1 MVERSAR
8 PAVLAAGWR
17 SRPGVVRVAA
27 VLLGLFGVLLA
38 LVEAEQG
45 DLDAAEVV
53 TALVLVA
60 AAVSLIWAGRLGYWI
75 GLAAASLV
83 AMLLLVVLARRP
95 GVAGA
100 VVTAVCA
107 LPLVLLAV
115 PAARRP
121 RPTTRPAPSS
131 AALERPPG
139 WTRSSTGGWGQFVLL
154 VSISGL
160 LSVGGLVLALTG
172 QGADR
177 GAGATTAL
185 FFLACLLVAP
195 LVAPGRRRGQ
205 LRLETLRVGNRHER
219 GVVVPYSGLRT
230 GVLLVATA
238 CLALAMVGFVVFAGA
253 FADDPGES
261 PWPVRLVGVVGVVFF
276 GVGGFMVARR
286 GWGRRWRVLLTPSA
300 VVIVMGGARTVVPW
314 AAIQQVRATEVTTYA
329 RGVRISEPLVG
340 IDLSDPE
347 AIQTGPLERLLLPL
361 NRHLAADI
369 TLPVR
374 TLDLDPALLLEA
386 LRYYHQHP
394 QARDELATQA
404 GLARVRHGQST
415 STQSASQ

>member
-1 MVERSAR
+1 
-8 PAVLAAGWR
+8 
-17 SRPGVVRVAA
+17 VRVAA

-75 GLAAASLV
+75 GLAVASLV

-95 GVAGA
+95 GMAGA

-131 AALERPPG
+131 AALQRPPG

-160 LSVGGLVLALTG
+160 LSVGGLTLALTG

-195 LVAPGRRRGQ
+195 LFAPGRRRGQ

-219 GVVVPYSGLRT
+219 GVVVPCSGLRA

-253 FADDPGES
+253 FADGPGES

-300 VVIVMGGARTVVPW
+300 VVIAMGGARTVVPW

-361 NRHLAADI
+361 NRRLAADI
-369 TLPVR
+369 TLPIR
-374 TLDLDPALLLEA
+374 TLDIDPPLLYEA
-386 LRYYHQHP
+386 LCYYHQHP
-394 QARDELATQA
+394 QARAELATQD
-404 GLARVRHGQST
+404 GLARVRHGQLT
-415 STQSASQ
+415 

>member
-8 PAVLAAGWR
+8 AAGWR
-17 SRPGVVRVAA
+17 SLSGVVRVAA

-45 DLDAAEVV
+45 DLDATEVV

-75 GLAAASLV
+75 GLAVASLV

-131 AALERPPG
+131 AARERPPG

-160 LSVGGLVLALTG
+160 LSVGGLALALTG

-195 LVAPGRRRGQ
+195 LVAPGRRRRQ

-219 GVVVPYSGLRT
+219 GIVVPYSGLRT

-261 PWPVRLVGVVGVVFF
+261 PWPVRVVGVVGVVFF
-276 GVGGFMVARR
+276 GVGGLMVARR

-300 VVIVMGGARTVVPW
+300 VVIAMGGARTVVPW

-340 IDLSDPE
+340 IDLSDPQ

-361 NRHLAADI
+361 NRRLAADI
-369 TLPVR
+369 TLPIR
-374 TLDLDPALLLEA
+374 TLDIDPPLLYEA
-386 LRYYHQHP
+386 LCYYHQHP
-394 QARDELATQA
+394 QARAELATQD
-404 GLARVRHGQST
+404 GLARVQHGQLT
-415 STQSASQ
+415 

>member
-8 PAVLAAGWR
+8 PAVLAGGWR

-27 VLLGLFGVLLA
+27 VLLGLFGLLLA

-75 GLAAASLV
+75 GLAVASLV
-83 AMLLLVVLARRP
+83 AMLLVVVLARRP

-131 AALERPPG
+131 AARERPPG
-139 WTRSSTGGWGQFVLL
+139 WTRPFAGWGQFAFMVL
-154 VSISGL
+154 IGGL
-160 LSVGGLVLALTG
+160 LSVGGLALALTG

-177 GAGATTAL
+177 GAGATVAL

-195 LVAPGRRRGQ
+195 LFAPGRRGGQ

-230 GVLLVATA
+230 GVLLAATA

-276 GVGGFMVARR
+276 GVGGLLVARR

-300 VVIVMGGARTVVPW
+300 VVIAMGGAQTVVPW

-329 RGVRISEPLVG
+329 RGARISEPLVG
-340 IDLSDPE
+340 IDLSDPQ

-361 NRHLAADI
+361 NHRLAADL
-369 TLPVR
+369 TLPIR
-374 TLDLDPALLLEA
+374 TLDIDPPLLYEA
-386 LRYYHQHP
+386 LCYYHQHP
-394 QARDELATQA
+394 QARAELATQD
-404 GLARVRHGQST
+404 GLARVQRGQFT
-415 STQSASQ
+415 

>member
-8 PAVLAAGWR
+8 PAVLAGGWR

-27 VLLGLFGVLLA
+27 VLLGLFGLLLA

-75 GLAAASLV
+75 GLAVASLV
-83 AMLLLVVLARRP
+83 AMLLVVVLARRP
-95 GVAGA
+95 GVAGV

-131 AALERPPG
+131 AARERPQG
-139 WTRSSTGGWGQFVLL
+139 WTRPFAGWGQFAFMVL
-154 VSISGL
+154 IGGL
-160 LSVGGLVLALTG
+160 LSVGGLALALTG

-177 GAGATTAL
+177 GVGATVAL

-195 LVAPGRRRGQ
+195 LFAPGRRGGQ

-230 GVLLVATA
+230 GVLLAATA
-238 CLALAMVGFVVFAGA
+238 CLALAMVGFVVFADA

-276 GVGGFMVARR
+276 GVGGLLVARR

-300 VVIVMGGARTVVPW
+300 VVIAMGGARTVVPW

-329 RGVRISEPLVG
+329 RGARISEPLVG

-361 NRHLAADI
+361 NRRLAADL
-369 TLPVR
+369 TLPIR
-374 TLDLDPALLLEA
+374 TLDIDPPLLYEA
-386 LRYYHQHP
+386 LCYYHRHP
-394 QARDELATQA
+394 QARAELATQD
-404 GLARVRHGQST
+404 GLARVQRGQFT
-415 STQSASQ
+415 

>member
-205 LRLETLRVGNRHER
+205 LRLETLRVCNRHER

-238 CLALAMVGFVVFAGA
+238 CLALAMGGFVVFAGA
-253 FADDPGES
+253 
-261 PWPVRLVGVVGVVFF
+261 
-276 GVGGFMVARR
+276 
-286 GWGRRWRVLLTPSA
+286 SA

-340 IDLSDPE
+340 IDLSDPQ

-361 NRHLAADI
+361 NRRLAADI
-369 TLPVR
+369 TLPIR
-374 TLDLDPALLLEA
+374 TLDIDPPLLYEA
-386 LRYYHQHP
+386 LCYYHRHP
-394 QARDELATQA
+394 QARAELATQD
-404 GLARVRHGQST
+404 GLARVQHGQLT
-415 STQSASQ
+415 

>member
-8 PAVLAAGWR
+8 PAVLAGGWR

-27 VLLGLFGVLLA
+27 VLLGLFGLLLA

-75 GLAAASLV
+75 GLAVASLV
-83 AMLLLVVLARRP
+83 AMLLVVVLARRP

-131 AALERPPG
+131 AARERPPG
-139 WTRSSTGGWGQFVLL
+139 WTRPFAGWGQFAFMVL
-154 VSISGL
+154 IGGL
-160 LSVGGLVLALTG
+160 LSVGGLALALTG

-177 GAGATTAL
+177 GAGATVAL

-195 LVAPGRRRGQ
+195 LFAPGRRGGQ

-230 GVLLVATA
+230 GVLLAATA

-276 GVGGFMVARR
+276 GVGGLLVARR

-300 VVIVMGGARTVVPW
+300 VVIAMGGARTVVPW

-329 RGVRISEPLVG
+329 RGARISEPLVG
-340 IDLSDPE
+340 IDLSDPQ

-361 NRHLAADI
+361 NHRLAADL
-369 TLPVR
+369 TLPIR
-374 TLDLDPALLLEA
+374 TLDIDPPLLYEA
-386 LRYYHQHP
+386 LCYYHQHP
-394 QARDELATQA
+394 QARAELATQD
-404 GLARVRHGQST
+404 GLARVQRGQFT
-415 STQSASQ
+415 

>member
-75 GLAAASLV
+75 GLAVASLV
-83 AMLLLVVLARRP
+83 AMLLVVLARRP
-95 GVAGA
+95 GVAGV

-131 AALERPPG
+131 AARERPQG
-139 WTRSSTGGWGQFVLL
+139 WTRPFAGWGQFAFMVL
-154 VSISGL
+154 IGGL
-160 LSVGGLVLALTG
+160 LSVGGLALALTG

-177 GAGATTAL
+177 GVGATVAL

-195 LVAPGRRRGQ
+195 LFAPGRRGGQ

-230 GVLLVATA
+230 GVLLAATA
-238 CLALAMVGFVVFAGA
+238 CLALAMVGFVVFADA

-276 GVGGFMVARR
+276 GVGGLLVARR

-300 VVIVMGGARTVVPW
+300 VVIAMGGARTVVPW

-340 IDLSDPE
+340 IDLSDPQ

-361 NRHLAADI
+361 NRRLAADI
-369 TLPVR
+369 TLPIR
-374 TLDLDPALLLEA
+374 TLDIDPPRLYEA
-386 LRYYHQHP
+386 LCYYHQHP
-394 QARDELATQA
+394 QARAELATQD
-404 GLARVRHGQST
+404 GLARVQHGQLT
-415 STQSASQ
+415 

>member
-8 PAVLAAGWR
+8 AAGWR
-17 SRPGVVRVAA
+17 SLPGVVRVAA

-45 DLDAAEVV
+45 DLDATEVV

-75 GLAAASLV
+75 GLAVASLV

-107 LPLVLLAV
+107 LPLMLLAV

-131 AALERPPG
+131 AALERPLG
-139 WTRSSTGGWGQFVLL
+139 WTRSSIGGWGQFVLL

-160 LSVGGLVLALTG
+160 LSVGGLALALTG

-195 LVAPGRRRGQ
+195 LFALGRRRGQ

-219 GVVVPYSGLRT
+219 GIVVPYSGLRT

-261 PWPVRLVGVVGVVFF
+261 PWPVRVVGVVGVVFF
-276 GVGGFMVARR
+276 GVGGVMVARR

-300 VVIVMGGARTVVPW
+300 VVIAMGGARTVVPW

-340 IDLSDPE
+340 IDLSDPQ

-361 NRHLAADI
+361 NRRLAADI
-369 TLPVR
+369 TLPIR
-374 TLDLDPALLLEA
+374 TLDIDPPLLYEA
-386 LRYYHQHP
+386 LCYYHQHP
-394 QARDELATQA
+394 QARAELATQD
-404 GLARVRHGQST
+404 GLARVQHGQLT
-415 STQSASQ
+415 

>member
-1 MVERSAR
+1 
-8 PAVLAAGWR
+8 
-17 SRPGVVRVAA
+17 
-27 VLLGLFGVLLA
+27 
-38 LVEAEQG
+38 
-45 DLDAAEVV
+45 
-53 TALVLVA
+53 
-60 AAVSLIWAGRLGYWI
+60 
-75 GLAAASLV
+75 
-83 AMLLLVVLARRP
+83 
-95 GVAGA
+95 VAGA

-139 WTRSSTGGWGQFVLL
+139 WTPSSTGGWGQFVLL

-195 LVAPGRRRGQ
+195 LVAPGRRRRQ

-340 IDLSDPE
+340 IDLSDPQ

-361 NRHLAADI
+361 NRRLAADI
-369 TLPVR
+369 TLPIR
-374 TLDLDPALLLEA
+374 TLDIDPPLLYEA
-386 LRYYHQHP
+386 LCYYHRHP
-394 QARDELATQA
+394 QARAELATQD
-404 GLARVRHGQST
+404 GLTRVQHGQLT
-415 STQSASQ
+415 